1 MKEAKQQDGK
11 LSMRERI
18 CFGCGHGGGGVIF
31 NTLMGSF
38 MLAYYTDT
46 LLLDAAAIATMFL
59 IARFFDGIT
68 DVVFGSLV
76 DRMNTRWGKARPW
89 ILVSAFLMGFSVIS
103 CFWAPVN
110 LGGTAKLVYAYI
122 TYFFAAC
129 IAFTIFNISDYALLA
144 RMTRN
149 VDERTNAST
158 VMMIINNIVIIL
170 IGAAVAPMV
179 SKLGWRTTAIILGVV
194 TFIFFLIEFLG
205 TKERVGQ
212 VDDIQEEELP
222 VKDALKGIAKNKY
235 FWMLAAFETVLC
247 ILNANSQQAAI
258 YYCNWVLKDP
268 MYIST
273 LLSIATIPSIIIL
286 FFIPVI
292 SKKFSKN
299 FVMMG
304 SAVIMAVG
312 FLFCAFAGTSHT
324 MALIGVALRGVGISP
339 LWSVPMAMVGDISD
353 YNEWKTGA
361 RSAGM
366 CSMGMSVGSKIGMG
380 LGSAVTGWILA
391 FFGYNAAAKAQTAEV
406 IGGINFSFGWLNVI
420 MTVVLFVIAYFM
432 NIHKV
437 MPQIQKDLEE
447 RKAAQHK

>member
-1 MKEAKQQDGK
+1 
-11 LSMRERI
+11 
-18 CFGCGHGGGGVIF
+18 
-31 NTLMGSF
+31 
-38 MLAYYTDT
+38 
-46 LLLDAAAIATMFL
+46 
-59 IARFFDGIT
+59 
-68 DVVFGSLV
+68 
-76 DRMNTRWGKARPW
+76 
-89 ILVSAFLMGFSVIS
+89 
-103 CFWAPVN
+103 
-110 LGGTAKLVYAYI
+110 
-122 TYFFAAC
+122 
-129 IAFTIFNISDYALLA
+129 
-144 RMTRN
+144 
-149 VDERTNAST
+149 
-158 VMMIINNIVIIL
+158 
-170 IGAAVAPMV
+170 
-179 SKLGWRTTAIILGVV
+179 
-194 TFIFFLIEFLG
+194 
-205 TKERVGQ
+205 
-212 VDDIQEEELP
+212 
-222 VKDALKGIAKNKY
+222 
-235 FWMLAAFETVLC
+235 MLAAFETVLC

-420 MTVVLFVIAYFM
+420 MTVVLFGIAYFM